1 MVCVYSI
8 CMELGTEIVQK
19 ISRLEE
25 KDVEEMPVLYEKVSP
40 DSLDRVVRSFEDKES
55 FVQFNYYNYIVKV
68 YGDKTIELDKI

>member
-1 MVCVYSI
+1 
-8 CMELGTEIVQK
+8 MELGTEIVQK